1 LIEPL
6 VILANIK
13 GYKSIDD
20 YVLHLIEYD
29 LGSIRDECQG
39 KDDLG
44 EYVIDYIEKI
54 IVPSPHVVIDKEEDE
69 EED

>member
-6 VILANIK
+6 VILAKIQ

-29 LGSIRDECQG
+29 LGSIRDEYQG

-54 IVPSPHVVIDKEEDE
+54 IVPSPHVVIDKEEEE